1 MRFDNGRMCGIVKES
16 KRAGCGAFCFLA
28 PSNSQA
34 NTFVGKAPP
43 FGRDTRPAVR
53 LDTDGTTGRGRF
65 A

>member
-1 MRFDNGRMCGIVKES
+1 MRFDRSRKSSILEVS